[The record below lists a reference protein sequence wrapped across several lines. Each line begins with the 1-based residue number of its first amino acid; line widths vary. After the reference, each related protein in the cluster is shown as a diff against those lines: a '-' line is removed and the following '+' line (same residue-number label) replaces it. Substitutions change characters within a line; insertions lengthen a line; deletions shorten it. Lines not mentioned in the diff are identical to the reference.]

1 MIVIHHM
8 WNEIREIMWNYVGIV
23 RSNKRLSRAQSR
35 LKNIMS
41 EVKEYYSNFKIH
53 KDIIELRNIATV
65 AQAIV
70 ECALKREDSIGI
82 HYNLD
87 NPTSNIKQGI
97 TPKNSVVYRKY

>member
-1 MIVIHHM
+1 M

-23 RSNKRLSRAQSR
+23 RSNKRLHRAQSR

-41 EVKEYYSNFKIH
+41 EVKDYYSNFKIH

-65 AQAIV
+65 AEAIV
-70 ECALKREDSIGI
+70 ECAIKREDSIGI

-87 NPTSNIKQGI
+87 NPTSNIKQGVE
-97 TPKNSVVYRKY
+97 PKNSVVYRKY